1 MPNNADF
8 ADRSDSFVQVRYTI
22 HSGDL
27 GPPDA
32 KFLPDIDSASASGFG
47 QSASLDVARE
57 RLNEECRFLQRHLR
71 EVTGNLEGS
80 NALLGECTERRTL
93 AANEVQAIAQ
103 ELVHHSRPA
112 IVKAYQA
119 WQEAEVAY
127 LNVKHFCDHL
137 GTQIDHDKRCLSA
150 LDLALQAM
158 TDATFLSEQAGFD
171 PAPSQMALSA
181 NLPPSPAG
189 ASRAK
194 TAAQLIDHEAMLAA
208 REYER
213 HALARGIDERVRYV
227 LSDAV
232 LQAEFCEAALK
243 SDPVHAREV
252 VVELKDRL
260 NEALREAD
268 MLIFELEPMMLSEL
282 GLAGTIQRYMHD
294 LMYSRNAPLAVRIT
308 GKERRL
314 HIAVERAIFRAA
326 CKAVQNALDH
336 SQASHIQIAL
346 SYVEDAVI
354 LSIED
359 DGIGFAV
366 DPVMDRARKGFHTG
380 LGQLRIEVDLIG
392 AVLGV
397 KSAPGE
403 GTRIDYVFT
412 EPDLVD

>member
-1 MPNNADF
+1 MPKNPDF
-8 ADRSDSFVQVRYTI
+8 ASRSDSFVQVRYTI

-27 GPPDA
+27 GPVDD
-32 KFLPDIDSASASGFG
+32 KFLPDIDGAASGFG

-57 RLNEECRFLQRHLR
+57 RLNEECRYFQKHLH
-71 EVTGNLEGS
+71 EVTGDLEGS

-93 AANEVQAIAQ
+93 AANAVKAITQ
-103 ELVHHSRPA
+103 ELVHHSRAA
-112 IVKAYQA
+112 IVKAYQEL
-119 WQEAEVAY
+119 QEAEVAY
-127 LNVKHFCDHL
+127 LNLKHFCDHL
-137 GTQIDHDKRCLSA
+137 GTQIAHDKRCITTLE
-150 LDLALQAM
+150 LALHAM
-158 TDATFLSEQAGFD
+158 TDATFLSEQPGFD
-171 PAPSQMALSA
+171 PAPSQLALSA
-181 NLPPSPAG
+181 NLSPLSEG
-189 ASRAK
+189 NLRPK

-243 SDPVHAREV
+243 SDPLHAREV
-252 VVELKDRL
+252 VVELKGRL
-260 NEALREAD
+260 NEALRETD

-294 LMYSRNAPLAVRIT
+294 LIYSRNAPLAVRIT

-326 CKAVQNALDH
+326 REAVQNALEH

-354 LSIED
+354 LSVED

-397 KSAPGE
+397 KSSPNE
-403 GTRIDYVFT
+403 GTRIDYIYT
-412 EPDLVD
+412 EPEIDE